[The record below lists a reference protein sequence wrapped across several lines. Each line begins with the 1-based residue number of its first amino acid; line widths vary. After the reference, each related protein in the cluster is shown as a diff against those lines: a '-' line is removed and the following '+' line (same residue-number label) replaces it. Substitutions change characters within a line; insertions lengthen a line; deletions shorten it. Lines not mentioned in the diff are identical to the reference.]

1 MKATLKSIRF
11 AENGSTVCLRV
22 QTEEGICPYRI
33 TARDYEALGT
43 PDAGTPLDDGALA
56 AIGEAAGTC
65 AARTRALRMLAYG
78 DNSEKGLLRKLRARG
93 TDPDAAAAAVR
104 EMRDRGYI
112 REDEQAYRL
121 VLREAKNKLRGPRR
135 ILAELVSRG
144 YSAATARAAIS
155 RAEEEGEVD
164 FDEIAARLVEQKLGP
179 DPGREEEAALL
190 WKQGF

>member
-1 MKATLKSIRF
+1 MQATLKSIRY
-11 AENGSTVCLRV
+11 ADGGNAVCLRV
-22 QTEEGICPYRI
+22 QAEDDICLYRI

-43 PDAGTPLDDGALA
+43 PAAGTPLDGDALA
-56 AIGEAAGTC
+56 ALDEAAGTY

-104 EMRDRGYI
+104 EMRERGYI

-121 VLREAKNKLRGPRR
+121 VLREANTKLRGPRR
-135 ILAELVSRG
+135 ILAELVQKG
-144 YSAATARAAIS
+144 YSPETARKAIA
-155 RAEEEGEVD
+155 RAEAEGEVD
-164 FDEIAARLVEQKLGP
+164 FDEIAARLIEQKLGP
-179 DPGREEEAALL
+179 DPDREEEAALL